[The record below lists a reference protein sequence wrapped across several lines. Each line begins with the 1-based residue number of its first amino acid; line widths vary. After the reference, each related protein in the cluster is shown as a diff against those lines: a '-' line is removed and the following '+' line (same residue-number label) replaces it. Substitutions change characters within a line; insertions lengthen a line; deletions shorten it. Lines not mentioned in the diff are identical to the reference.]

1 MGALVFGG
9 FSVVTVVSSLLVFT
23 LLDAFNGF
31 LFSLPLALVVSLIAT
46 FRGKDAANDWV
57 RSRTLPVLLRKRLL
71 PERQIE
77 TPDAQ
82 MVNKLEQSIRAAL
95 EQDDDRAATITA
107 QASQQLK
114 RALEAKA
121 DEASIFVR

>member
-1 MGALVFGG
+1 
-9 FSVVTVVSSLLVFT
+9 LLVFT

-57 RSRTLPVLLRKRLL
+57 RSRNLPILLRKRLL
-71 PERQIE
+71 PERQLE
-77 TPDAQ
+77 NPDDK
-82 MVNKLEQSIRAAL
+82 MVNKLEQSIRTAL
-95 EQDDDRAATITA
+95 EQDGERAATITN